1 MGTTVA
7 HVELIGAH
15 ARVTDAANKSLIG
28 LGGLVVDET
37 RHFLM
42 LMTAKGEKRVPKRA
56 SVFEITIAGKSY
68 AVSGDD
74 ILVSP
79 EEKFKR

>member
-7 HVELIGAH
+7 HVELIGAR
-15 ARVTDAANKSLIG
+15 AQVIDAANKSLIG

-42 LMTAKGEKRVPKRA
+42 LKTSKGEKRVPKRA
-56 SVFEITIAGKSY
+56 SVFEITIENKSY